1 MSRRKI
7 GILTTHRAN
16 NFGAVLQAFSLVSA
30 CLELGVDAEIIDW
43 RNPYFEELYHKM
55 FRPGGRI
62 KYNLAR
68 AISFWSFAL
77 PMRCRYSKF
86 RRLIPSGHP
95 IFERSKL
102 VEESA
107 GYDAFIVGSDQVW
120 NPRNSAR
127 GDPHGFD
134 RTNLLD
140 FVGTKPRYAY
150 AASIGTD
157 GIKPADLLP
166 EFKAAWEKFSL
177 ITMREYEGAEYVSSI
192 LGRKV
197 DAVLDP
203 VMLHDAKWWTQWF
216 STRPL
221 PNRRYVF
228 VYNLH
233 HSAEMKRY
241 AQKLADG
248 IGGEVV
254 SVMIGHS
261 LHKWSPGMLSVG
273 PAEFLK
279 LLANANAVV
288 TSSFH
293 ASAFSAIFGKE
304 LYLSVEQGDGNPN
317 TRFSS
322 FSRFTGLKGDEICR
336 SGDTS
341 WIHFDCSCL
350 DMTALSAAR
359 DFSLSKLKSMVG

>member
-1 MSRRKI
+1 MKRI
-7 GILTTHRAN
+7 GIITTHRAN
-16 NFGAVLQAFSLVSA
+16 NFGAVLQAFSLVMA
-30 CLELGVDAEIIDW
+30 CRELGADAEIIDW
-43 RNPYFEELYHKM
+43 RNPYFEELYHRM

-68 AISFWSFAL
+68 AISFWSLAL
-77 PMRCRYSKF
+77 PMRWRYSKF
-86 RRLIPSGHP
+86 RRLIPSSRP
-95 IFERSKL
+95 VLARAKL
-102 VEESA
+102 LEECA

-127 GDPHGFD
+127 GDPHDFD
-134 RTNLLD
+134 RANLLD
-140 FVGTKPRYAY
+140 FAGTKPRYAY
-150 AASIGTD
+150 AASIGTA
-157 GIKPADLLP
+157 GITPVDLLP

-177 ITMREYEGAEYVSSI
+177 ITMREYEGAEYVSSV
-192 LGRKV
+192 LGRQV

-203 VMLHDAKWWTQWF
+203 VMLHDAKWWMRWF

-221 PNRRYVF
+221 VKGKYVF

-241 AQKLADG
+241 AQRLADSIDG
-248 IGGEVV
+248 KVV

-293 ASAFSAIFGKE
+293 ASAFSAIFRKD
-304 LYLSVEQGDGNPN
+304 LHLSLEHGDGNPN

-336 SGDTS
+336 NGDTS
-341 WIHFDCSCL
+341 WMRFDCSCI
-350 DMTALSAAR
+350 DAAAFYAVR
-359 DFSLSKLKSMVG
+359 DFSLSKLKSMVC

>member
-1 MSRRKI
+1 MKRI
-7 GILTTHRAN
+7 GIITTHRAN
-16 NFGAVLQAFSLVSA
+16 NFGAVLQAFSLVMA
-30 CLELGVDAEIIDW
+30 CRELGADAEIVDW
-43 RNPYFEELYHKM
+43 RNPYFEELYHRM

-77 PMRCRYSKF
+77 PMRWRYSKF
-86 RRLIPSGHP
+86 RSLIPSSPP
-95 IFERSKL
+95 IFDRAKL
-102 VEESA
+102 FEECA

-120 NPRNSAR
+120 NPRNSTR

-150 AASIGTD
+150 AASIGTT
-157 GIKPADLLP
+157 GIMPVDLLP
-166 EFKAAWEKFSL
+166 EFKAAWEEFSL
-177 ITMREYEGAEYVSSI
+177 ITMREYEGAEYVSNVI
-192 LGRKV
+192 GRKV

-203 VMLHDAKWWTQWF
+203 VMLHDAKWWVRWF

-221 PNRRYVF
+221 PKERYVF

-233 HSAEMKRY
+233 HSAEMNHY
-241 AQKLADG
+241 AQRLADA
-248 IGGEVV
+248 IGGKVV

-261 LHKWSPGMLSVG
+261 FHKWRPGMLSVG
-273 PAEFLK
+273 PAEFVK

-304 LYLSVEQGDGNPN
+304 LHLSVEHGEGNPN

-322 FSRFTGLKGDEICR
+322 FSRFTGLKGVEICR
-336 SGDTS
+336 NGDTS
-341 WIHFDCSCL
+341 WMCFDCSCI
-350 DMTALSAAR
+350 DMMAFSAAR
-359 DFSLSKLKSMVG
+359 DSSLSKLKVMIG